1 MRGRKAW
8 QPGIAGGDR
17 EMLVKILG
25 VLLLVVGLVLALKY
39 VFSLLVTVIS
49 VLFIGALIYGGWRL
63 LNRGND

>member
-1 MRGRKAW
+1 
-8 QPGIAGGDR
+8 
-17 EMLVKILG
+17 MLVKILG